1 MGLAD
6 LFLGTGLS
14 KEWVSLKQEGEKA
27 PQIRLAHPATISNL
41 KGTRKRRRDTAGN
54 YSWAIG
60 DHVDAWI
67 KNRYAIQCSYMLL
80 FHW

>member
-1 MGLAD
+1 VINWA
-6 LFLGTGLS
+6 FLGTGLC

-27 PQIRLAHPATISNL
+27 PQIRLAQPATLS
-41 KGTRKRRRDTAGN
+41 KGTRKRPRDTTGN

-67 KNRYAIQCSYMLL
+67 KNRYGIQCS
-80 FHW
+80 